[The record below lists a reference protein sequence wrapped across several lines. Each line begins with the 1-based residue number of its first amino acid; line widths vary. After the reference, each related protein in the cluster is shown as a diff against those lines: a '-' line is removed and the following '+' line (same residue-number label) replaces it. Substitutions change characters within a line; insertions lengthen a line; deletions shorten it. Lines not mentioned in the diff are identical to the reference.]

1 MILGIVMVFGA
12 AFGQSFSY
20 IFTRHYVQ
28 RRPAGA
34 SRQLLVLGHL
44 WMGLLSLIALPFVWP
59 AGGIDW
65 VAIAWP
71 LFFATLFY
79 VAGQIGLTMAL
90 KYAEPSRVSP
100 LLTFKL
106 FVPAI
111 LASLRGQ
118 PVGATTPGLTIW
130 QWIAVVICVA
140 AAYILNLTGG
150 TLKKRAILGLALA
163 TLVFACSDWSIGCLI
178 RELLKLP
185 HENNLH
191 ASLLAEAIAYLT
203 TGLLAIP
210 LLAWQGTK
218 KPRDWI
224 DAAPFGIT
232 WYIAMVFL
240 FIAFSEVGVLLG
252 SILQCTRGFISIL
265 LAGALVQLGH
275 EHIEPL
281 HAPGILLKRL
291 AAGLLMFIG
300 ITLYVIRDPSQFR
313 MKAAG
318 IDGENGGKGAK
329 IVSID
334 AYHELLTSRYVCE
347 NCLTRYFV
355 SYHQC
360 AACKQFGR
368 IRPLQQHLRL
378 LADNDAELRKM
389 IARGQYFVPPT
400 NTSRTT

>member
-1 MILGIVMVFGA
+1 MLFGIVMGLGA
-12 AFGQSFSY
+12 ACGQSFSY
-20 IFTRHYVQ
+20 ISTRHYVQ

-44 WMGLLSLIALPFVWP
+44 WMGLLALIALPFVWP
-59 AGGIDW
+59 AGGIDL
-65 VAIAWP
+65 ATIAWP

-79 VAGQIGLTMAL
+79 IVGQIGLTMAL

-106 FVPAI
+106 FVPAL
-111 LASLRGQ
+111 LASLWGQ

-130 QWIAVVICVA
+130 QWLAVIICVT

-150 TLKKRAILGLALA
+150 TLKKRAILGLVLA
-163 TLVFACSDWSIGCLI
+163 TTVFACSDWSIGCLI
-178 RELLKLP
+178 RALLQLP
-185 HENNLH
+185 HMNNLH
-191 ASLLAEAIAYLT
+191 ASLLAEAISYLT

-218 KPRDWI
+218 KPRDWL
-224 DAAPFGIT
+224 DAAPFGLT
-232 WYIAMVFL
+232 WYIAMVCLFL
-240 FIAFSEVGVLLG
+240 AFSEVGVLLG
-252 SILQCTRGFISIL
+252 SILQCTRGFINIL
-265 LAGALVQLGH
+265 LAGALIHLGH

-300 ITLYVIRDPSQFR
+300 ITLYVIRDPAQFKI
-313 MKAAG
+313 KAGAYEG
-318 IDGENGGKGAK
+318 SLGKGAK

-347 NCLTRYFV
+347 SCLTRYFAPRRF
-355 SYHQC
+355 C

-368 IRPLQQHLRL
+368 IRPLQTHLQK
-378 LADNDAELRKM
+378 LADNDADLRKM
-389 IARGQYFVPPT
+389 IARGQYFIPPT
-400 NTSRTT
+400 NKGRNT

>member
-1 MILGIVMVFGA
+1 MLFGIVMGLGA

-20 IFTRHYVQ
+20 ISTRHYVQ

-44 WMGLLSLIALPFVWP
+44 WMGLLALIALPFVWP
-59 AGGIDW
+59 AGGINW
-65 VAIAWP
+65 SAVALP
-71 LFFATLFY
+71 LLLATIFY
-79 VAGQIGLTMAL
+79 IVGQIGLTMAL

-111 LASLRGQ
+111 LASLWGQ
-118 PVGATTPGLTIW
+118 PVGATQPGITVW
-130 QWIAVVICVA
+130 QWIAVIICVT

-150 TLKKRAILGLALA
+150 TLRKRAILGLALA

-178 RELLKLP
+178 RDLLPAVNKS
-185 HENNLH
+185 NLH

-218 KPRDWI
+218 KPRDWL
-224 DAAPFGIT
+224 DAAPFGLT

-252 SILQCTRGFISIL
+252 SILQCTRGFLNIL
-265 LAGALVQLGH
+265 LAGALIHLGH
-275 EHIEPL
+275 EHIEPA
-281 HAPGILLKRL
+281 HAPGVLLKRL
-291 AAGLLMFIG
+291 AAGFLMFIG
-300 ITLYVIRDPSQFR
+300 ITLYVIRDPVEFK
-313 MKAAG
+313 MKSGAYEG
-318 IDGENGGKGAK
+318 SVGNGVK

-334 AYHELLTSRYVCE
+334 SYHELLTSRYVCE
-347 NCLTRYFV
+347 SCLTRYFAPRR
-355 SYHQC
+355 YC

-368 IRPLQQHLRL
+368 IRPLQTHLQK
-378 LADNDAELRKM
+378 LADNDADLRKM
-389 IARGQYFVPPT
+389 IARGQYFVPPP
-400 NTSRTT
+400 RPAG